1 MNIKYKLKLICN
13 NYKMS
18 LPKYVFM
25 VDQVAVNSSGNS
37 SAPVLYEKAPIVKFD
52 IPPFI
57 NTFSGWNGVYF
68 APGDSF
74 EFVIQYTIAKAVA
87 FQVDPDVTLP
97 GKYVAAQSITIGGVT
112 IPLRPPGVAS
122 STGREMSSNR
132 VVYKYLVKFVA
143 V

>member
-1 MNIKYKLKLICN
+1 
-13 NYKMS
+13 
-18 LPKYVFM
+18 M
-25 VDQVAVNSSGNS
+25 VDKVDVNPRGGTTSTI
-37 SAPVLYEKAPIVKFD
+37 LYEKSPIVNFEV
-52 IPPFI
+52 PPLI
-57 NTFSGWNGVYF
+57 DTFSGWNGVYF